1 MVDMLKQFHSS
12 PKSHYRQIYYEAVDL
27 IIQSITERFNQPG
40 YKVYLQLENLLIK
53 AAKKDKCDDELQF
66 LSTFYG
72 TDINKNNLE
81 LQLATFAANLT
92 STCNNFTDIRD
103 QLLHISPAERNLMN
117 EVMTIMKLIMVMP
130 ATNASSER
138 SFSAMRRV
146 KSYLRSMMKQERLNH
161 LMLLHVH
168 KELIDTLNLADVT
181 NDFVSSSKNRL
192 RIFGKF

>member
-1 MVDMLKQFHSS
+1 MTLDMLFPSI
-12 PKSHYRQIYYEAVDL
+12 PKDPYRQIYFEAVDL
-27 IIQSITERFNQPG
+27 IVQSITERFNQPG

-53 AAKKDKCDDELQF
+53 AAKKENYDGELQF

-72 TDINKNNLE
+72 ADINKTN
-81 LQLATFAANLT
+81 LQLQLDTFAANLA
-92 STCNNFTDIRD
+92 SICNNFTDIRD
-103 QLLHISPAERNLMN
+103 QLLQISPAERMLMD

-146 KSYLRSMMKQERLNH
+146 KSYLRSTMKQERLNH

-168 KELIDTLNLADVT
+168 KELTDTLNLADVA
-181 NDFVSSSKNRL
+181 NDFVSSSENRL
-192 RIFGKF
+192 RVFGNFK